1 MADFASLFAFDPA
14 KRFWL
19 GVEEEVWTVD
29 PKTGVLVSGALKAF
43 AKNEKRRWMG
53 CKPEL
58 PAQQIEIITPP
69 CSSLWSLH
77 RALDRNRSTLDAM
90 AGLYGFRISR
100 EPVPTKPFAIDVFP
114 KPRYLKIRDRF
125 GERLRGAYVAGLHVH
140 VGLGSKDEA
149 IHVMN
154 GVRADLPMFLALSA
168 RSPKLADGALE
179 YASYRFVKYRE
190 MAGEIVPPFL
200 NGWKHFEA
208 ISAVRGYLEDPRMCW
223 WAIRISPHGTVEL
236 RICDVQENPQRT
248 LGLAAL
254 FLMTARLALLSEGRA
269 IAPHPP
275 ERIAERLE
283 AAAKGTFDARGYLGD
298 LLRLTESWPGL
309 FDEERDIV
317 QRYLPYR

>member
-1 MADFASLFAFDPA
+1 MADFASLFAFDPSR
-14 KRFWL
+14 RFWL

-29 PKTGVLVSGALKAF
+29 PKTGLLVSGALKAF

-69 CSSLWSLH
+69 CSSLSSLY
-77 RALDRNRSTLDAM
+77 RALGRNQSTLDAM

-100 EPVPTKPFAIDVFP
+100 SPVPEKPFAIDVFP

-125 GERLRGAYVAGLHVH
+125 GERLRGAYVAGLHIH
-140 VGLGSKDEA
+140 VGLGSRDEA
-149 IHVMN
+149 IHAMN

-168 RSPKLADGALE
+168 RSPNFAGQPTG

-190 MAGEIVPPFL
+190 MAGEVVPPYL

-208 ISAVRGYLEDPRMCW
+208 IAAVRGYLEDPRMCW
-223 WAIRISPHGTVEL
+223 WAMRISPHGTVEL
-236 RICDVQENPQRT
+236 RICDVQEDSRVT

-254 FLMTARLALLSEGRA
+254 FLMVVRLSVLSEGRSTTP
-269 IAPHPP
+269 IAP
-275 ERIAERLE
+275 EIIAERLG

-309 FDEERDIV
+309 FDEERDV
-317 QRYLPYR
+317 VERYLPHR